1 MAIAIYI
8 NEVQISLYKLILWSL
23 VKFKIH
29 FDKMVSKP
37 ISAYPIEICGVY
49 HVTSFWVSL

>member
-1 MAIAIYI
+1 
-8 NEVQISLYKLILWSL
+8 
-23 VKFKIH
+23 
-29 FDKMVSKP
+29 MVSKP